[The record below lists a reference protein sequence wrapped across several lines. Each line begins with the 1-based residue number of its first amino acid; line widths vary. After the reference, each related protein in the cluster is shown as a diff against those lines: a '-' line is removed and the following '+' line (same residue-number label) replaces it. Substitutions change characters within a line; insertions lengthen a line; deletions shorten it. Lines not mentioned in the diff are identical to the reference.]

1 MGKNNGIFQRTE
13 KKYQLTEEQY
23 RTFLER
29 VEDRIRQD
37 EFGVHMIS
45 NIYYDTDDY
54 ELIRHSIESP
64 RYKEKFRVRGY
75 GEIQSDS
82 MIYLELKKKVQGM
95 VYKRRVELP
104 YKQAKRYLG
113 NGVYPDGD
121 TQILKE
127 IQYFLGYYKPV
138 PKLYLAYDRTAYEGI
153 EDSSLRITIDQNI
166 RSRNYDLDLTCGDK
180 GTVLDSISY
189 LMEIKVQKAYP
200 LWLSRL
206 LSELEI
212 YPASFSKYGTIYKE
226 FIVND
231 RLGQTEEREEN
242 LCLQAYLIV

>member
-1 MGKNNGIFQRTE
+1 MSKNNGIFQRTE
-13 KKYQLTEEQY
+13 KKYQLNKEQC
-23 RTFLER
+23 RAFLEQ
-29 VEDRIRQD
+29 VEDLIQAD
-37 EFGVHMIS
+37 EFGMHTIS

-54 ELIRHSIESP
+54 GLIRHSIEGSG
-64 RYKEKFRVRGY
+64 YKEKFRIRGY
-75 GEIQSDS
+75 GEIESNS
-82 MIYLELKKKVQGM
+82 VIYLELKKKVRG
-95 VYKRRVELP
+95 VVHKRRAALP
-104 YKQAKRYLG
+104 YKQAKRYLR
-113 NGVYPDGD
+113 NGVFPDGD
-121 TQILKE
+121 NQILKE
-127 IQYFLGYYKPV
+127 IQYFLGYYKAV

-166 RSRNYDLDLTCGDK
+166 RSRNYDLDLSCGDK
-180 GTVLDSISY
+180 GTALDSPSY